1 MVMTAELWGT
11 APDLSHLTPAAQA
24 AALLPTA
31 ERIARIRAERWIG
44 YSRARA
50 VFTVLTHHISAG
62 ELTDIAQILPK
73 ES

>member
-11 APDLSHLTPAAQA
+11 APDLSHLTPAAPA

-50 VFTVLTHHISAG
+50 VL
-62 ELTDIAQILPK
+62 AQ
-73 ES
+73 S